1 MCETQLVVWF
11 SLLPKWSV
19 AGSGCND
26 EMDQEH
32 INQKALVMNGTEL
45 SHAQMLAE
53 YRQLERHCREFC
65 IRLNRDVAFNPRCVA
80 IGRTSLQQGLLWLKQ
95 SFTENNDLFD
105 HTPS

>member
-1 MCETQLVVWF
+1 
-11 SLLPKWSV
+11 
-19 AGSGCND
+19 
-26 EMDQEH
+26 
-32 INQKALVMNGTEL
+32 MNSTEL

-95 SFTENNDLFD
+95 SFTENNDPFD